1 MFRWNMLRILFTSIV
16 VIICSG
22 CGAPLWMSMTHTAAD
37 ALLVYETGK
46 SSGEHGLSMI
56 SGKECKFIRILDGQN
71 ICMSEME
78 YEKYLLALNC
88 DIYGWDSF
96 GRVNC
101 LVKKN

>member
-1 MFRWNMLRILFTSIV
+1 
-16 VIICSG
+16 
-22 CGAPLWMSMTHTAAD
+22 
-37 ALLVYETGK
+37 
-46 SSGEHGLSMI
+46 
-56 SGKECKFIRILDGQN
+56 
-71 ICMSEME
+71 MSEME